1 MTTAMEMCVPCRKI
15 FFSGRMT
22 GCDLV
27 DSDSGKLVET
37 FGIQELMAATHEEMR
52 TAGPAVVEIPVPE
65 MPSPYRPIRPSR
77 VRVKPGSVPDG
88 KSPPKAR

>member
-1 MTTAMEMCVPCRKI
+1 
-15 FFSGRMT
+15 MT
-22 GCDLV
+22 GCDLA
-27 DSDSGKLVET
+27 DSDSVELVET
-37 FGIQELMAATHEEMR
+37 FGIQELMAAIHEEMR

-77 VRVKPGSVPDG
+77 VRGKPGSVPDE

>member
-1 MTTAMEMCVPCRKI
+1 
-15 FFSGRMT
+15 
-22 GCDLV
+22 
-27 DSDSGKLVET
+27 
-37 FGIQELMAATHEEMR
+37 MAAIHELMR

-65 MPSPYRPIRPSR
+65 IPSPYRPIGPSR